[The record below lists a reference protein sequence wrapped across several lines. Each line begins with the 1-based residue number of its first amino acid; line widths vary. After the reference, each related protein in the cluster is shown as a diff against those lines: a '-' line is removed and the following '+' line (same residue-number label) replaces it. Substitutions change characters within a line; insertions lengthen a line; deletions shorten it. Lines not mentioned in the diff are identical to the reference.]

1 MLNVFLKEVKRRR
14 EDIDK
19 PDQRALLILDGHSSR
34 LQLNLWKKF
43 FEVMVYVLVLPS
55 HTSQITQPLDRTV
68 NYHFKCLLQSIKGLP
83 AKKNDN

>member
-43 FEVMVYVLVLPS
+43 SEAMVDVLVLPS
-55 HTSQITQPLDRTV
+55 HTSQTRILIGV
-68 NYHFKCLLQSIKGLP
+68 FLLFSK
-83 AKKNDN
+83 